1 MAAAAAVPAAGK
13 AQMSALMI
21 NSYPAGWMNQA
32 QVLQTALP
40 TGGTGAVISVQTSN
54 LAPPLLDLIAQS
66 MAGKAS
72 TPALQ
77 LATYSATGQPLS
89 LLKLVSRIQQI
100 DLPAVDASNTSPVF
114 VGVKFAQAPF
124 ESGKPTTSPPVN
136 TRGQFLRSSNFH
148 LQFDSLDA
156 TSAISIAG
164 MSVVLPDAVRGGSLP
179 QLVLRYNA
187 GSTGSAQTF
196 VKGLQ
201 QWLRSQTSR

>member
-1 MAAAAAVPAAGK
+1 
-13 AQMSALMI
+13 
-21 NSYPAGWMNQA
+21 
-32 QVLQTALP
+32 
-40 TGGTGAVISVQTSN
+40 
-54 LAPPLLDLIAQS
+54 
-66 MAGKAS
+66 
-72 TPALQ
+72 
-77 LATYSATGQPLS
+77 
-89 LLKLVSRIQQI
+89 
-100 DLPAVDASNTSPVF
+100 
-114 VGVKFAQAPF
+114 VKFAQAPF

-201 QWLRSQTSR
+201 QWLRSQTSRNGTLTFLDTDFRTPLLVVRYRGLRVVSNTAGTATPTATFTMTGISVQTGATP